1 MQKLRKHCTNIL
13 NVCTLNTYTYT
24 YFDMYI
30 SREREKLSHQLKSIY
45 QCFRFTLT
53 RVHSF
58 IHSCCFFLF
67 LYTLPP
73 SVFHSLY
80 SLHLIFSSFDG
91 AKFTIVLSLIIT
103 FCMGFYNLFASIA
116 QKFHAESFISSIF
129 SRCNLVPFH
138 CIIQSWSLFFCF
150 ISWDLSHSHSHIS
163 NVC

>member
-1 MQKLRKHCTNIL
+1 MYTEHIHIHIFWYVYIERKREALTPIEIYL
-13 NVCTLNTYTYT
+13 SMFQVYAYT
-24 YFDMYI
+24 
-30 SREREKLSHQLKSIY
+30 R
-45 QCFRFTLT
+45 
-53 RVHSF
+53 SF

-103 FCMGFYNLFASIA
+103 FCMGFYSLFASIA

-150 ISWDLSHSHSHIS
+150 ISWDLTHSHSHIS